1 MKLTKEQQ
9 KQIADRLS
17 LPWSAAALRCDGHLV
32 QLSVQRFKG
41 MTYRVMTY
49 VDGEFKGAWL
59 SSRESHPQQKF
70 LRKSVRPLYSA
81 AEIKKHEKIFGKR
94 QVAKDPAYSRKLTL
108 YHPDW
113 ASGRAALAH
122 LCKVCDSI
130 EDVSDLPPSE
140 AKR

>member
-49 VDGEFKGAWL
+49 VDGEFKGAWM
-59 SSRESHPQQKF
+59 SGQESHPQQKF
-70 LRKSVRPLYSA
+70 MRKSVRPLVSPSDRKE
-81 AEIKKHEKIFGKR
+81 AERLFGKR
-94 QVAKDPAYSRKLTL
+94 RVAKNPAFSRKLTMYL
-108 YHPDW
+108 PDW